1 MDTFFFVLK
10 NSIGRAKKMFVCEWY
25 FFLLKKCLT
34 NMYKCVSLLG
44 DKAII
49 NLKLYCMENF
59 YSKNGTYR
67 SLAAEEIGGRPKRS
81 SYYRVEKEPY
91 SVKVARFL
99 KDWAQVNYVCSANGV
114 KNGDTVQLQRP
125 SQLGA
130 FAIEVGDNGR
140 GERQYLEDV
149 ILVAGNTKGLHH
161 YVADLNQS
169 KNSGRYQNLAV
180 RVKESET
187 YLVSQD
193 ALGRFRLELL
203 LKNQDWLKEYRSK
216 KAFDNLREK
225 LFGRSVSGLRVLA
238 TANKFLTEVGD
249 LELKNVQLLLGGGRS
264 LELKIARIQK
274 LTFRNNTVK
283 YIVLSLNSG
292 KFWVLDEENVII
304 REDMSERMTV
314 MTNFVYL
321 KRTSTSTAD
330 FAITV

>member
-1 MDTFFFVLK
+1 
-10 NSIGRAKKMFVCEWY
+10 
-25 FFLLKKCLT
+25 
-34 NMYKCVSLLG
+34 MYKCVTLLG

-67 SLAAEEIGGRPKRS
+67 SLAVEEIGARPKRS

-149 ILVAGNTKGLHH
+149 ILVAGNTKGMHH

-193 ALGRFRLELL
+193 ALGRFKLERI
-203 LKNQDWLKEYRSK
+203 LKNQDWLKEAPSQ
-216 KAFDNLREK
+216 KAFDKLREK
-225 LFGRSVSGLRVLA
+225 LFGKPMSVNKALA
-238 TANKFLTEVGD
+238 KANCFMTEYGNI
-249 LELKNVQLLLGGGRS
+249 ELKSCTLLFGARS
-264 LELKIARIQK
+264 LDLKIARIQK
-274 LTFRNNTVK
+274 LTFGNNVK

-321 KRTSTSTAD
+321 KRTSTFTAD

>member
-1 MDTFFFVLK
+1 
-10 NSIGRAKKMFVCEWY
+10 
-25 FFLLKKCLT
+25 
-34 NMYKCVSLLG
+34 MYKCVTLLG

-67 SLAAEEIGGRPKRS
+67 SLAVEEIGGRPKRS

-169 KNSGRYQNLAV
+169 KNSGCYQNLAV

-203 LKNQDWLKEYRSK
+203 LKNQDWLKEDRSK

-225 LFGRSVSGLRVLA
+225 LFGRPVSGLRVLA

-274 LTFRNNTVK
+274 LTFGNGMVK
-283 YIVLSLNSG
+283 YIILSMNSG

-304 REDMSERMTV
+304 RADMSERMTV

-321 KRTSTSTAD
+321 KRTSTSVAD
-330 FAITV
+330 FVIGI

>member
-1 MDTFFFVLK
+1 MQK
-10 NSIGRAKKMFVCEWY
+10 
-25 FFLLKKCLT
+25 
-34 NMYKCVSLLG
+34 
-44 DKAII
+44 
-49 NLKLYCMENF
+49 
-59 YSKNGTYR
+59 
-67 SLAAEEIGGRPKRS
+67 
-81 SYYRVEKEPY
+81 
-91 SVKVARFL
+91 
-99 KDWAQVNYVCSANGV
+99 
-114 KNGDTVQLQRP
+114 P
-125 SQLGA
+125 SQIGA
-130 FAIEVGDNGR
+130 FALEVGVNGR

-149 ILVAGNTKGLHH
+149 ILVAGDTKGLHH

-193 ALGRFRLELL
+193 ATGHFRLELL
-203 LKNQDWLKEYRSK
+203 LKNQDWLKEDCSK
-216 KAFDNLREK
+216 EAFDKLRER
-225 LFGRSVSGLRVLA
+225 LFGRPVSGLRVLA

-274 LTFRNNTVK
+274 LTFGKDTVK

-304 REDMSERMTV
+304 REDMSQRMTV

-321 KRTSTSTAD
+321 KRTSASVAD
-330 FAITV
+330 FTIVS

>member
-1 MDTFFFVLK
+1 
-10 NSIGRAKKMFVCEWY
+10 
-25 FFLLKKCLT
+25 
-34 NMYKCVSLLG
+34 MYKCVTLLG

-67 SLAAEEIGGRPKRS
+67 SLAVEEIGGRS
-81 SYYRVEKEPY
+81 SRASYFRVEKEPY
-91 SVKVARFL
+91 SKKIERFL
-99 KDWAQVNYVCSANGV
+99 NDYTQVNYVCAENGIR
-114 KNGDTVQLQRP
+114 NGDTVQLQRP
-125 SQLGA
+125 SQIGVYAL
-130 FAIEVGDNGR
+130 EVGVKGN
-140 GERQYLEDV
+140 GERQYLQDV

-161 YVADLNQS
+161 YVANLDQS

-180 RVKESET
+180 RVKESDT

-225 LFGRSVSGLRVLA
+225 LFGRPVSGLRVLA

>member
-1 MDTFFFVLK
+1 MD
-10 NSIGRAKKMFVCEWY
+10 
-25 FFLLKKCLT
+25 
-34 NMYKCVSLLG
+34 
-44 DKAII
+44 
-49 NLKLYCMENF
+49 NL

-67 SLAAEEIGGRPKRS
+67 SLAVEEIGGRPKRS

-91 SVKVARFL
+91 FVKVARFL

-193 ALGRFRLELL
+193 ALGRFKLERI
-203 LKNQDWLKEYRSK
+203 LKNQDWLKEAPSQ
-216 KAFDNLREK
+216 KAFDKLREK
-225 LFGRSVSGLRVLA
+225 LFGKPMSL
-238 TANKFLTEVGD
+238 NKAFAKVNCFMTGCGNI
-249 LELKNVQLLLGGGRS
+249 ELKSCTLLFGARS
-264 LELKIARIQK
+264 LDLKIARIQK
-274 LTFRNNTVK
+274 LTFGNGTVK

-304 REDMSERMTV
+304 RADMSEKMTV

-321 KRTSTSTAD
+321 KRISTSAAD

>member
-1 MDTFFFVLK
+1 
-10 NSIGRAKKMFVCEWY
+10 
-25 FFLLKKCLT
+25 
-34 NMYKCVSLLG
+34 
-44 DKAII
+44 
-49 NLKLYCMENF
+49 MENF
-59 YSKNGTYR
+59 YSKNGAYR
-67 SLAAEEIGGRPKRS
+67 SVATEEIGSRPAKS
-81 SYYRVEKEPY
+81 SYLRVEKIPY
-91 SVKVARFL
+91 HFKVTRFL
-99 KDWAQVNYVCSANGV
+99 NNQAQVNYLCSDNGI
-114 KNGDTVQLQRP
+114 KNGDIIQLQKP
-125 SQLGA
+125 SQIGA
-130 FAIEVGDNGR
+130 FALEVGVNGR

-149 ILVAGNTKGLHH
+149 ILVAGDTKGLHH

-193 ALGRFRLELL
+193 ATGHFRLELL
-203 LKNQDWLKEYRSK
+203 LKNQDWLKEDCSK
-216 KAFDNLREK
+216 EAFDKLRER
-225 LFGRSVSGLRVLA
+225 LFGRPVSGLRVLA

-274 LTFRNNTVK
+274 LTFGKDTVK

-304 REDMSERMTV
+304 REDMSQRMTV

-321 KRTSTSTAD
+321 KRTSASVAD
-330 FAITV
+330 FTIVS

>member
-1 MDTFFFVLK
+1 MD
-10 NSIGRAKKMFVCEWY
+10 
-25 FFLLKKCLT
+25 
-34 NMYKCVSLLG
+34 
-44 DKAII
+44 
-49 NLKLYCMENF
+49 NL

-67 SLAAEEIGGRPKRS
+67 SLAVEEIGGRPKRT
-81 SYYRVEKEPY
+81 SYYRVEKKPY
-91 SVKVARFL
+91 FVKVARFL
-99 KDWAQVNYVCSANGV
+99 KDGAQVNYVCSANGV

-149 ILVAGNTKGLHH
+149 ILVAGDTKGMHH

-193 ALGRFRLELL
+193 ALGRFKLERI
-203 LKNQDWLKEYRSK
+203 LKNLDWLNRDCSLR
-216 KAFDNLREK
+216 AFDKLREK
-225 LFGRSVSGLRVLA
+225 LFGKPMSL
-238 TANKFLTEVGD
+238 NKAFAKVNCFMTGYGNI
-249 LELKNVQLLLGGGRS
+249 ELKSCTLLFGARS
-264 LELKIARIQK
+264 LDLKIARIQK
-274 LTFRNNTVK
+274 LTFGNGTVK

-304 REDMSERMTV
+304 RADMSEKMTV

-321 KRTSTSTAD
+321 KRISTSAAD
-330 FAITV
+330 FAITG

>member
-1 MDTFFFVLK
+1 MD
-10 NSIGRAKKMFVCEWY
+10 
-25 FFLLKKCLT
+25 
-34 NMYKCVSLLG
+34 
-44 DKAII
+44 
-49 NLKLYCMENF
+49 NL

-67 SLAAEEIGGRPKRS
+67 SLAVEEIGGRTVKS

-91 SVKVARFL
+91 FVKVARFL

-193 ALGRFRLELL
+193 ALGRFKLERI
-203 LKNQDWLKEYRSK
+203 LKNQDWLKEAPSQ
-216 KAFDNLREK
+216 KAFDKLREK
-225 LFGRSVSGLRVLA
+225 LFGKPMSL
-238 TANKFLTEVGD
+238 NKAFAKVNCFMTGYGNI
-249 LELKNVQLLLGGGRS
+249 ELKSCTLLFGARS
-264 LELKIARIQK
+264 LDLKIARIQK
-274 LTFRNNTVK
+274 LTFGNGTVK
-283 YIVLSLNSG
+283 CIVLSLNSG

-304 REDMSERMTV
+304 RADMSEKMTV

-321 KRTSTSTAD
+321 KRISTSAAD

>member
-1 MDTFFFVLK
+1 
-10 NSIGRAKKMFVCEWY
+10 
-25 FFLLKKCLT
+25 
-34 NMYKCVSLLG
+34 MYKCVTLLG

-67 SLAAEEIGGRPKRS
+67 SLAVEEIGGRPKRS

-140 GERQYLEDV
+140 GARQYLEDV
-149 ILVAGNTKGLHH
+149 ILVAGNTKGMHH

-193 ALGRFRLELL
+193 ALGRFKLELL

-225 LFGRSVSGLRVLA
+225 LFGRHVSGLRVLA